1 MTYVEICFNN
11 NDIILYKSWLQNKF
25 YIRSIIVELKIGI
38 VINVKNKCEF
48 IELNENIIVFSY

>member
-25 YIRSIIVELKIGI
+25 HIRSIIVQLKIGI
-38 VINVKNKCEF
+38 AINVKNKCEF
-48 IELNENIIVFSY
+48 IELNENIVAFSY